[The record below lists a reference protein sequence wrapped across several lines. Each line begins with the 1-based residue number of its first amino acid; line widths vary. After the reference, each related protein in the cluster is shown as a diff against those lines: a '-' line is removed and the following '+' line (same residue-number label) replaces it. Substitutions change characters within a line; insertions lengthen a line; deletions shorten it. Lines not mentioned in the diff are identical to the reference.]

1 MQLESRKRSSHTAG
15 NFINVPI
22 AFAARQPC
30 PPSHLSYFRP
40 LYAIAQKRENLAGN
54 MSLLQLGPVL
64 FGGTGGIISYLRG
77 HGLLAVTKD
86 YTRYGSII
94 KHKLK
99 IKDIQYTCIAR

>member
-1 MQLESRKRSSHTAG
+1 
-15 NFINVPI
+15 
-22 AFAARQPC
+22 
-30 PPSHLSYFRP
+30 
-40 LYAIAQKRENLAGN
+40 

-86 YTRYGSII
+86 CTRYGSII

-99 IKDIQYTCIAR
+99 IKDIQYTYIAR